1 MINAIIDLYT
11 KADIHTIASKLL
23 RSSRWQQHHFTAM
36 GALQAQP
43 LWLDFLAQYGVS
55 ELVSKT
61 HSKGNELETLQ
72 LVLQPKKLLKP
83 VRLSFI
89 IKHNNS
95 YIKSVKCVVDTLLLT
110 NNEFVTEGANN
121 NTPVIP
127 KLPKSD
133 PIIVSDL
140 DNQLHP
146 TTFHATPS
154 DICELPVKLAETL
167 NSWWQIWQHNNLANF
182 ATVYAKNAAVILAG
196 NNEAQS
202 KTALLDCHL
211 ALSQAL
217 SRRYAQL
224 ETVQFDNSLNQATIC
239 WTLDGTFNAKNVR
252 VRQQMLT
259 IITLVDTQIANEVMQ
274 FDTLALNQ
282 QFAL

>member
-1 MINAIIDLYT
+1 MIKAIIDLYT
-11 KADIHTIASKLL
+11 KADIEGLSSKLL

-43 LWLDFLAQYGVS
+43 LWLSFLAQYGVS
-55 ELVSKT
+55 ECVSHT
-61 HSKGNELETLQ
+61 HSVGAERETLQ
-72 LVLQPKKLLKP
+72 LVLQPKKLKNP
-83 VRLSFI
+83 VRLTFI
-89 IKHNNS
+89 IKHNGTF
-95 YIKSVKCVVDTLLLT
+95 IKSVKCVVDTLSLA
-110 NNEFVTEGANN
+110 NNEYVNTTVNN
-121 NTPVIP
+121 SSVIP

-154 DICELPVKLAETL
+154 AICELPSHTARTL
-167 NSWWQIWQHNNLANF
+167 DNWWQIWQTNNLAQF
-182 ATVYAKNAAVILAG
+182 ETLYTPSATAVLAG
-196 NNEAQS
+196 NTQPQPIS
-202 KTALLDCHL
+202 ALLDCHL
-211 ALSQAL
+211 DFTQSL

-224 ETVQFDNSLNQATIC
+224 ETVEYDSTQNQATLC
-239 WTLDGTFNAKNVR
+239 WTLDGSFNAKNVR
-252 VRQQMLT
+252 VRQQ
-259 IITLVDTQIANEVMQ
+259 IISVISISDNQITHEVMQ

>member
-11 KADIHTIASKLL
+11 KADIETLSGKLL

-43 LWLDFLAQYGVS
+43 LWLSFLAQYGVS
-55 ELVSKT
+55 ELVSQA
-61 HSKGNELETLQ
+61 HSKGAERETLQ
-72 LVLQPKKLLKP
+72 LVLQPKKLKSP
-83 VRLSFI
+83 VHLTFV
-89 IKHNNS
+89 IKHNGTF
-95 YIKSVKCVVDTLLLT
+95 IKTIKCIVDTLSLA
-110 NNEFVTEGANN
+110 NNEYVNTTLNN
-121 NTPVIP
+121 NSVIP

-154 DICELPVKLAETL
+154 AICELPSHIARTL
-167 NSWWQIWQHNNLANF
+167 DNWWQIWQTNNLAHFNSLYTPS
-182 ATVYAKNAAVILAG
+182 ATAILAG
-196 NNEAQS
+196 NTEPQPIS
-202 KTALLDCHL
+202 ALLDCHL
-211 ALSQAL
+211 NFTQSL

-224 ETVQFDNSLNQATIC
+224 ETVEYDSAKNQATVC
-239 WTLDGTFNAKNVR
+239 WTLDGSFNAKNVR
-252 VRQQMLT
+252 VRQQ
-259 IITLVDTQIANEVMQ
+259 IITVITINDKLITDEVMQ
-274 FDTLALNQ
+274 FDTLALSQ

>member
-11 KADIHTIASKLL
+11 KADIKTISSKLL

-36 GALQAQP
+36 GSLQAQP

-55 ELVSKT
+55 ELISKT
-61 HSKGNELETLQ
+61 HSKGHELETLQ
-72 LVLQPKKLLKP
+72 LILQPKKLLKP
-83 VRLSFI
+83 VRLSFV
-89 IKHNNS
+89 IKHNNTF
-95 YIKSVKCVVDTLLLT
+95 IKSVKCVVDTLLLA
-110 NNEFVTEGANN
+110 NNEFTGEASN
-121 NTPVIP
+121 NTLVIP

-133 PIIVSDL
+133 PIMVCDL

-154 DICELPVKLAETL
+154 DICELPTQTAETL
-167 NSWWQIWQHNNLANF
+167 NNWWQIWQLNNLANF
-182 ATVYAKNAAVILAG
+182 ESVYAKNADVILAG
-196 NNEAQS
+196 SNETQS
-202 KTALLDCHL
+202 KDALLNCHL
-211 ALSQAL
+211 ALSQTL
-217 SRRYAQL
+217 SRCYAQL
-224 ETVQFDNSLNQATIC
+224 ETVQFDSALNQATIC

-252 VRQQMLT
+252 VRQQILT
-259 IITLVDTQIANEVMQ
+259 VITITDTLISSEVMQ

>member
-11 KADIHTIASKLL
+11 KADIKTISGKLL

-36 GALQAQP
+36 GSLQAQP

-55 ELVSKT
+55 ELISKT
-61 HSKGNELETLQ
+61 HSKGQELETLQ

-83 VRLSFI
+83 VRLSFV
-89 IKHNNS
+89 IKHNNTF
-95 YIKSVKCVVDTLLLT
+95 IKSVKCVVDTLLLA
-110 NNEFVTEGANN
+110 NSEFTGEASN
-121 NTPVIP
+121 NTLVIP

-133 PIIVSDL
+133 PIMVSDL

-154 DICELPVKLAETL
+154 DICELPTQIAETL
-167 NSWWQIWQHNNLANF
+167 NNWWQIWQLNNLANF
-182 ATVYAKNAAVILAG
+182 ESVYTKSADVILAG
-196 NNEAQS
+196 SNETQS
-202 KTALLDCHL
+202 KDALLNCHL
-211 ALSQAL
+211 ALSQSL

-224 ETVQFDNSLNQATIC
+224 ETVQFDSASNQATIC

-252 VRQQMLT
+252 VRQQILT
-259 IITLVDTQIANEVMQ
+259 VITFTNTLISSEVMQ